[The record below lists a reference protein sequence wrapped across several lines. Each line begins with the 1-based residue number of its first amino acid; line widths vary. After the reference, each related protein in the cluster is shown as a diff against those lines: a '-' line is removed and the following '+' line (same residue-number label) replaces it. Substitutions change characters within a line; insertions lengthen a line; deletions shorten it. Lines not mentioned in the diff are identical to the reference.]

1 MFLARHSLIRLIIV
15 QSAWLLLYQAA
26 LTDAQGSEKFKYRGQ
41 KYVLDSYK
49 DLFGNNPEGQ
59 SRRMLF
65 EKYLLQSDEGK
76 RRAIKSSSRK
86 GEAVWRTLT
95 PEEKTTFLAITAA
108 LESLQAE
115 SGINLLEWV
124 ESLEEI
130 HGENNFSDQRRFDN
144 NEAFRIYTRLKPAAV
159 AHITQGT
166 GQFKNICT
174 KRSFGY
180 DGLGSRHPDFC
191 RPDHKFEHQ
200 RSTDNHPHLHFNFT
214 ESSGCVD
221 IDIDYERG
229 LLHLTRDN
237 SNVLADEHWRTFKKQ
252 YCDPGF
258 RSD

>member
-1 MFLARHSLIRLIIV
+1 MLMARHSLRRLIIA
-15 QSAWLLLYQAA
+15 QSAWLLLHQAA
-26 LTDAQGSEKFKYRGQ
+26 VTDAQASEKFKYRGR
-41 KYVLDSYK
+41 KFVLDSYK
-49 DLFGNNPEGQ
+49 DLFGNGPAGQ

-65 EKYLLQSDEGK
+65 ENYLQQSDEG
-76 RRAIKSSSRK
+76 RLRAARSSTQKS
-86 GEAVWRTLT
+86 EAVWRTLT
-95 PEEKTTFLAITAA
+95 AEEKTTFLAIIAA

-130 HGENNFSDQRRFDN
+130 HGENKFSDGRRFDN
-144 NEAFRIYTRLKPAAV
+144 NEAFRIYTKLKSAAV
-159 AHITQGT
+159 AHIAQGA
-166 GQFKNICT
+166 GQFKNTCT
-174 KRSFGY
+174 KHSFGY

-191 RPDHKFEHQ
+191 RPEDKFEHQ

-214 ESSGCVD
+214 GRSGCVD
-221 IDIDYERG
+221 IDIDYDRG

-237 SNVLADEHWRTFKKQ
+237 SNVLADEHLRTFKKQ

>member
-1 MFLARHSLIRLIIV
+1 MSTAHHGLARLIIV
-15 QSAWLLLYQAA
+15 QSAWLLLHQVAVTNVQA
-26 LTDAQGSEKFKYRGQ
+26 SEKFKYSGQ

-49 DLFGNNPEGQ
+49 DLFENNPVGQ

-65 EKYLLQSDEGK
+65 EKYLQQSDEGEL
-76 RRAIKSSSRK
+76 RAGRSGGRK
-86 GEAVWRTLT
+86 AEAVWRTLT
-95 PEEKTTFLAITAA
+95 LEEKTAFLAITAA
-108 LESLQAE
+108 LGSLQAE

-130 HGENNFSDQRRFDN
+130 HGENKFSDGRRFDN
-144 NEAFRIYTRLKPAAV
+144 NEAFRIYTKLKPAAV
-159 AHITQGT
+159 AHIAQGK
-166 GQFKNICT
+166 GQFNNICT
-174 KRSFGY
+174 KRFFGY

-191 RPDHKFEHQ
+191 RPEDKFEHQ

-221 IDIDYERG
+221 IDIDYEKG